1 MNLNTVGIIC
11 WSLCG
16 LVVLFFLV
24 SLFPLGTII
33 VFCMIVFFIL
43 GWVTTGKKIQEE
55 QAAKDEF
62 QRLQEENEQL
72 KKELDKDDKDK

>member
-1 MNLNTVGIIC
+1 
-11 WSLCG
+11 
-16 LVVLFFLV
+16 
-24 SLFPLGTII
+24 
-33 VFCMIVFFIL
+33 MIVFFIL